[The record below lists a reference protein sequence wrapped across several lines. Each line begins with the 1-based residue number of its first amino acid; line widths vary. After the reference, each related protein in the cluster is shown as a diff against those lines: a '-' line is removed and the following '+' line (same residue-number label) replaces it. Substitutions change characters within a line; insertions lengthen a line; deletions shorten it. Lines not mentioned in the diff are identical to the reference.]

1 MKIGLLLLTVPQ
13 AAGFPGEGGPPGD
26 RIHQLLRF
34 YVLQIFGGR
43 HFYIQAYRVL
53 KHRTTNMDVLI
64 VFATSIAYVYS
75 CVVLVVA
82 MSEQAHQSPTTF
94 FDTPPMLFVFITLG
108 RWLEH
113 IAKVKKTKKTKN
125 STPISD
131 GELMGEPGSS
141 SNYRILHI
149 F

>member
-1 MKIGLLLLTVPQ
+1 M
-13 AAGFPGEGGPPGD
+13 
-26 RIHQLLRF
+26 
-34 YVLQIFGGR
+34 
-43 HFYIQAYRVL
+43 L

-113 IAKVKKTKKTKN
+113 IAKVKKKKKTRTQHPSVMGN
-125 STPISD
+125 LWENLEAPAITEYSTYFKYSSIRQVLSYSL
-131 GELMGEPGSS
+131 GEGDQVLDSVLDPCLCLVPVRGRPPK
-141 SNYRILHI
+141 L
-149 F
+149 